1 MSQPLIDQ
9 YLALLDQHGLATT
22 TPNKEASQRARS

>member
-9 YLALLDQHGLATT
+9 YLALLDEHGFTA
-22 TPNKEASQRARS
+22 PKEVRRRAVR